1 MQYAPLI
8 SQCAKGDNRG
18 NTFFPSQH
26 DYFNLPIRDK
36 STWLRRTGIA
46 VRGSQSPALSH
57 GYLTNF
63 QWDKCHQLLHA
74 RPSIYL
80 LHMFNY
86 PLVAAPFGIV
96 LTGLHP
102 IQQHIWGIIAD
113 ASQTHK
119 TPCSKEFWVAQL
131 HALLPSCSLKFYKM
145 SMLSTSYFH
154 KQLRQTTWIPSSARR
169 LHHTRLSVLFNYF
182 ALLFG
187 KQKSLFSFLSTTYCI
202 CSPNSTTSTHTWQ
215 PLDQFCSMLK
225 SLWPKDLKT
234 STPLVKIS
242 SDNFTCHSTTS
253 H

>member
-18 NTFFPSQH
+18 NTFFPSQS

-36 STWLRRTGIA
+36 SIWLRRRTGIA
-46 VRGSQSPALSH
+46 VRGSQSSALSH

-74 RPSIYL
+74 RLSIYL

-131 HALLPSCSLKFYKM
+131 RALLSSCSLKFYKM
-145 SMLSTSYFH
+145 SVLSTSYFH
-154 KQLRQTTWIPSSARR
+154 KQLRQTTWIPSSARG
-169 LHHTRLSVLFNYF
+169 LHQTSLSVLFSLINRNLVFLSLYYT
-182 ALLFG
+182 LY
-187 KQKSLFSFLSTTYCI
+187 LFSKFHHSN
-202 CSPNSTTSTHTWQ
+202 PHMAA
-215 PLDQFCSMLK
+215 PDQFCSMLK
-225 SLWPKDLKT
+225 SLRPKDLK
-234 STPLVKIS
+234 VR
-242 SDNFTCHSTTS
+242 
-253 H
+253 